1 MSTLPDKLPIR
12 PFTQPVRG
20 EVMPPGSKSLTNR
33 ALLLA
38 ALCPQPVT
46 LTGALSSED
55 SGIMVDA
62 LRVLGLAVETDEN
75 GATLRI
81 SGQNKLFNAPRSQL
95 FTGLAGT
102 AARFLTALCAAA
114 PRGIHHIGGTARMR
128 ERPMQGLIEALRT
141 LGARIDCTGAE
152 GHLPLEI
159 HACGLRGG
167 PVTMDARD
175 SSQFLS
181 ALLMAAPLA
190 RTPVEVTLQSGVR
203 MPFVQMTARLMT
215 HFGQPPVQQLA
226 ADRFRVAA
234 PVPYGLPEGTYA
246 IEPDASAASYLL
258 ALPLVTGGRLTLPGL
273 RDHRA
278 SLQGDIRVAEV
289 MQAAGVVVSS
299 TRQGLSAERQA
310 GRPRQGVKQDF
321 SEYSDTFLTLAAIA
335 PLLEGPTRISGIAHT
350 RKQETDRLAGAA
362 RELTKLGQHVVETAD
377 AIEIHPR
384 PLPEAAEI
392 ETYGDHRFAMSF
404 ALLGCHDRHGDGRP
418 WLTIKD
424 PAVCAKTFPAFFDL
438 LARLHAGSH

>member
-1 MSTLPDKLPIR
+1 MNPLPSSLPIR
-12 PFTQPVRG
+12 PFTKPVRG
-20 EVMPPGSKSLTNR
+20 EMILPGSKSLTNR
-33 ALLLA
+33 ALMLA

-55 SGIMVDA
+55 SAIMVGA
-62 LRVLGLAVETDEN
+62 LQALGLAVETGEA
-75 GATLRI
+75 GTTLRV
-81 SGQNKLFNAPRSQL
+81 SGQENLFRAPRSKL

-114 PRGIHHIGGTARMR
+114 PRGIHLIDGTARMR

-141 LGARIDCTGAE
+141 LGARIDCLGAE

-159 HACGLRGG
+159 HAYGLRGG
-167 PVTMDARD
+167 AVTMDARD

-190 RTPVEVTLQSGVR
+190 RTPVDVTLAGGVR

-215 HFGQPPVQQLA
+215 HFGHPPVQQLA

-234 PVPYGLPEGTYA
+234 PVPYSLPEGNYA

-258 ALPLVTGGRLTLPGL
+258 ALPLVTGGRLELPGL
-273 RDHRA
+273 RTHHE
-278 SLQGDIRVAEV
+278 SLQGDIRFTEV
-289 MQAAGVVVSS
+289 VQAAGALVSS
-299 TRQGLSAERQA
+299 TGRGLAAEWQS
-310 GRPRQGVKQDF
+310 GRLRRGVNQDF

-335 PLLEGPTRISGIAHT
+335 PLLEKPTRISGIAHT
-350 RKQETDRLAGAA
+350 RKQETDRVAGAA
-362 RELTKLGQHVVETAD
+362 SELRKLGQHVVETED
-377 AIEIHPR
+377 SIEIHPR
-384 PLPEAAEI
+384 PLPESVEI
-392 ETYGDHRFAMSF
+392 ETHGDHRFAMSF
-404 ALLGCHDRHGDGRP
+404 ALLGCHDRHGDGRS
-418 WLTIKD
+418 WLSIRN

>member
-1 MSTLPDKLPIR
+1 MQSYPPTLPIQ
-12 PFTQPVRG
+12 PFTKPVRG

-33 ALLLA
+33 ALVLA

-46 LTGALSSED
+46 LTGTLSGED
-55 SGIMVDA
+55 SAIMVDA
-62 LRVLGLAVETDEN
+62 LRALGLAVESDPP
-75 GATLRI
+75 GVTLRI
-81 SGQNKLFNAPRSQL
+81 SGQEKLFGAPRSQL

-114 PRGIHHIGGTARMR
+114 PRGIHVIDGTARMR
-128 ERPMQGLIEALRT
+128 ERPMQGLIDALRA

-159 HACGLRGG
+159 HAGGLRGG
-167 PVTMDARD
+167 SVSMDARD

-190 RTPVEVTLQSGVR
+190 RTPVDVTLEGGVR
-203 MPFVQMTARLMT
+203 MPFVQMTARMMS

-226 ADRFRVAA
+226 ANRFRVAA
-234 PVPYGLPEGTYA
+234 PVPYALPEGSYA

-273 RDHRA
+273 RDHRE
-278 SLQGDIRVAEV
+278 SLQGDIRFTEVVQTAGALVSRTDSGLAAEWP
-289 MQAAGVVVSS
+289 
-299 TRQGLSAERQA
+299 A
-310 GRPRQGVKQDF
+310 GRPRRGVRQDF

-350 RKQETDRLAGAA
+350 RKQETDRIAAAA
-362 RELTKLGQHVVETAD
+362 RELRKLGQHVVETPD
-377 AIEIHPR
+377 SIEIHPR
-384 PLPEAAEI
+384 PLPDAAGI
-392 ETYGDHRFAMSF
+392 ETHGDHRFAMSF
-404 ALLGCHDRHGDGRP
+404 ALLGCHDRLGDGRP